1 MEAYGEHSIDIGTD
15 FKSGSEIT
23 LERLK
28 LRHRILLSNIVDGH
42 FCLECCLLIHHSSVS
57 PTYFG
62 AIFQSS
68 RLAHGI
74 NFFKKVINFRTSIMY
89 VCVKP
94 WNIQMMFH
102 LGLICMYVMN

>member
-1 MEAYGEHSIDIGTD
+1 LEAYGEHSIDIGTD

-28 LRHRILLSNIVDGH
+28 LRHRILCYQIYIVDGH
-42 FCLECCLLIHHSSVS
+42 LCLECCLLIHHSSVS

-74 NFFKKVINFRTSIMY
+74 NFFKKVIYALQIFVLPLCM
-89 VCVKP
+89 CV
-94 WNIQMMFH
+94 
-102 LGLICMYVMN
+102 